1 MKVRTV
7 CLTPWHVAPGIPL
20 AKAALQRNGNILLAA
35 GTVLTEAHLTHLRE
49 RGIDLICVELPD
61 HRSAEAIGQDIIDAE
76 TRVTYLFRGPGS
88 PERVELRDAIMD
100 YRRQGVS

>member
-20 AKAALQRNGNILLAA
+20 AKAALQRNGNVLLAA
-35 GTVLTEAHLTHLRE
+35 GTLLTEAHLNQLRE

-61 HRSAEAIGQDIIDAE
+61 YRSAEAVAQDMADAE
-76 TRVTYLFRGPGS
+76 ARVSHLFRGPGS
-88 PERVELRDAIMD
+88 LAREELGEAIMA
-100 YRRQGVS
+100 YRRDGAA